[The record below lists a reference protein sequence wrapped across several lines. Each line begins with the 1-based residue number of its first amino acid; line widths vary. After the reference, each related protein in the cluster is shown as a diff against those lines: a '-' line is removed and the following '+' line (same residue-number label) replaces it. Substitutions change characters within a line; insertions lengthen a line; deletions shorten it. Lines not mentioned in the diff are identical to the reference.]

1 MLFFKKKEH
10 TLREKIAKTLE
21 AVIIG
26 AGLILFWR
34 GIWMLADVYLFPD
47 SRVISGTISLIIGLS
62 ILGFTENLIPQIL

>member
-1 MLFFKKKEH
+1 MWFFKKKEH

-21 AVIIG
+21 AFIIG
-26 AGLILFWR
+26 AGLIFFWR

-47 SRVISGTISLIIGLS
+47 SRAISGAVSLIIGLA